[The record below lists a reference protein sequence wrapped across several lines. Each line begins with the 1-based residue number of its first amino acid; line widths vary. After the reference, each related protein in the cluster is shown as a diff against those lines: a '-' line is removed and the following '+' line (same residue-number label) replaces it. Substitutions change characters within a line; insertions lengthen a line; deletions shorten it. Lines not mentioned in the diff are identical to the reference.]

1 MLIYLISFIVT
12 NICHKCV
19 GCGLCTQTLITV
31 VNCICAL
38 VFTILCIV
46 FLVGSYGGG
55 IACYWGFDA
64 IDDRGV
70 LDQLI
75 ELKQYPELS
84 DFMDVCNYQVGKKR
98 EWLLALDKDGKIS
111 SAIEPYSTFTTWQD
125 PVFQTG

>member
-1 MLIYLISFIVT
+1 MVIYLISFIVT
-12 NICHKCV
+12 NICHKCI

-55 IACYWGFDA
+55 LACYWGFDA

-75 ELKQYPELS
+75 KLEQYPELS
-84 DFMDVCNYQVGKKR
+84 DFMDVCNFKEDGNR
-98 EWLLALDKDGKIS
+98 EWLTVLDKDGKIG
-111 SAIEPYSTFTTWQD
+111 SAISPYSTFATYQD
-125 PVFQTG
+125 PAFQAS